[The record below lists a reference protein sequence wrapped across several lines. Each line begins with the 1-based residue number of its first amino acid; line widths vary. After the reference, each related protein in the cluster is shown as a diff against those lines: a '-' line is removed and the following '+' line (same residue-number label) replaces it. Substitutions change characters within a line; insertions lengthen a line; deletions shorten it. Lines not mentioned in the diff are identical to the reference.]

1 MKGRK
6 PMADRIK
13 CPACQSEISSDGKTM
28 LSRSSHLIDLEGGEE
43 DLEKAEAEFAKL
55 EEKLKKANE
64 KIKELESKVASSVPA
79 KEEPKSGTGKPERP
93 RFWK

>member
-1 MKGRK
+1 MTDK
-6 PMADRIK
+6 IK
-13 CPACQSEISSDGKTM
+13 CPACQSEISSDGKTIFT
-28 LSRSSHLIDLEGGEE
+28 LSSYLIDLREGGV
-43 DLEKAEAEFAKL
+43 DLEKAEAEFENL
-55 EEKLKKANE
+55 REKLKKANE